1 MAIERVKRILDTVHG
16 YVQIPDVY
24 VKEIIDTPEFQ
35 RLRRIEQTSCRALF
49 PSARHD
55 RFIHSIG
62 VFHIGTLISDH
73 LWAQACGS
81 NERKEGGAFPTN
93 EYTASIIATY
103 RLACLLHDVGHTP
116 FSHTFE
122 KFFNNDQNELLGTL
136 TNLLLPEDPDFYHDF
151 TTPMPGGKKNK
162 LTPHEFLSAII
173 AIERFGHI
181 IVKKYHV
188 WKEFEKCGGDKALLA
203 RMIVGC
209 PYSNPNKSLENAFI
223 DLIHGF
229 VIDADGLDYACR
241 DVWAS
246 GYSTSKV
253 DISRLI
259 EAIRI
264 YNDNGKYVVCF
275 DAKAINEILSVLQVK
290 SFQSEYVFSHHSVI
304 FEQKLLVEAMKSAAF
319 QLEVPYGQRISTD
332 RETALQY
339 LCDIDLFR
347 AKGHSTRNGQY
358 FIRYVMDDD
367 FVSLMKMF
375 PDDKYVNQWFSRKY
389 DFVPI
394 WKTREAFMSDLPED
408 IINNDSIGEAFWLY
422 SDDCLQFLKERYGIN
437 DDEVMVLDV
446 DFDNRN
452 SRICSIYL
460 YVNRSIHPFSDY
472 YKDIDDEKFK
482 KSVTFKYIY
491 IPKRVLNEH
500 IQLGDIRHSLMAE
513 CKKYYSHYK

>member
-1 MAIERVKRILDTVHG
+1 MAIERVKRILDSVHG

-24 VKEIIDTPEFQ
+24 VREIIDTPEFQ

-62 VFHIGTLISDH
+62 VFYIGTRIADH
-73 LWAQACGS
+73 LWAQACGG
-81 NERKEGGAFPTN
+81 NERNEEGAFPTN
-93 EYTASIIATY
+93 EYTASLIATY

-122 KFFNNDQNELLGTL
+122 KFFNNEQNDLLGTL
-136 TNLLLPEDPDFYHDF
+136 SKLIPDDKDF
-151 TTPMPGGKKNK
+151 CKDFQTPMPNGEENK

-173 AIERFGHI
+173 ALERFGHFI
-181 IVKKYHV
+181 EGKHHI
-188 WKEFEKCGGDKALLA
+188 WKEFERCGGDKALLA

-209 PYSNPNKSLENAFI
+209 PYSDPNKSLENAFI
-223 DLIHGF
+223 ELIHGY

-264 YNDNGKYVVCF
+264 FKHQGKYVVCF

-304 FEQKLLVEAMKSAAF
+304 FEQHLLKEAMKSTAF
-319 QLEVPYGQRISTD
+319 HLEVPFGQRQTTS
-332 RETALQY
+332 RERALQY
-339 LCDIDLFR
+339 LCSIDLFR
-347 AKGHSTRNGQY
+347 KEGHITHNNQLR
-358 FIRYVMDDD
+358 ICYVMDDD

-375 PDDKYVNQWFSRKY
+375 PEDVYVDHWFSRKY
-389 DFVPI
+389 NYVPL
-394 WKTREAFMSDLPED
+394 WKTKEAFISDLPEEV
-408 IINNDSIGEAFWLY
+408 IKNNAIRDAFWLY
-422 SDDCLQFLKERYGIN
+422 TEACLRFLKDHFGIES
-437 DDEVMVLDV
+437 DEVMTLDV
-446 DFDNRN
+446 DFNNRN
-452 SRICSIYL
+452 SRICSIKL
-460 YVNRSIHPFSDY
+460 YVNNSIHPFDKF

-482 KSVTFKYIY
+482 KSVTFKLIY
-491 IPKRVLNEH
+491 IPRRVLGKKLH
-500 IQLGDIRHSLMAE
+500 LSDIKNALMEE
-513 CKKYYSHYK
+513 CKKIYMQNI